1 MSRPRLRLRPR
12 GDGTVLSAGLVL
24 TLLAAG
30 VAAIAAEP
38 VVPPVDE
45 DPNAAG
51 IQVSVPYFSEPEF
64 LLSAGDQRWNVRN
77 RPAGTVAAGYGHTD
91 DALSDAL
98 TASARYQPLGAP
110 DFGATEP
117 TGRRLDV
124 SYLAPIPSLL
134 PAPAPDG
141 STPGSSR
148 GTPATRS
155 RSTDRSRR
163 GSTTALSSVRSRV
176 PPTTGYVGGAVAADD
191 EGVVVVVLVSR
202 EGQLVQ
208 YTMGPNLRQPK
219 FSGASENLW
228 PRLRGATPM
237 SATAHGTGPSAT
249 CTRRSRPLI

>member
-38 VVPPVDE
+38 GPPPRRRGSQRRRHPGLGAVLLRAGVPP
-45 DPNAAG
+45 
-51 IQVSVPYFSEPEF
+51 QR
-64 LLSAGDQRWNVRN
+64 GDQRWNVRN
-77 RPAGTVAAGYGHTD
+77 RPAGTVAAGYWHTD

-124 SYLAPIPSLL
+124 SYLAPDPLTARPTEHSWL
-134 PAPAPDG
+134 
-141 STPGSSR
+141 SRTPGNQVEV
-148 GTPATRS
+148 
-155 RSTDRSRR
+155 TDRSRR
-163 GSTTALSSVRSRV
+163 GSATALSSVRSRLHL
-176 PPTTGYVGGAVAADD
+176 PATSAAPWRPTTRVWWWRTWSAGKDNSFSTRWVPTSGSPQIPRAHRRICGR
-191 EGVVVVVLVSR
+191 EVLR
-202 EGQLVQ
+202 E
-208 YTMGPNLRQPK
+208 
-219 FSGASENLW
+219 S
-228 PRLRGATPM
+228 TPM

-249 CTRRSRPLI
+249 CTRRSCPLI